1 MKINKKKLEFIY
13 EKYSK
18 LQKLKVNKKLLYNV
32 TNTNQT
38 EKVD

>member
-1 MKINKKKLEFIY
+1 MNKKKLKFIY

-18 LQKLKVNKKLLYNV
+18 LQELKVNKKLLYNV
-32 TNTNQT
+32 TKTNLT